1 MNPVAD
7 KELLIIKKSMEQKI
21 ITQNNYILRS

>member
-7 KELLIIKKSMEQKI
+7 KELLIIKKNMEQKI